1 MIIILQLIWLFLPAG
16 IANMTAAI
24 SAKIL
29 PKWSQPIDFG
39 KNFRGQRI
47 FGDHKTWR
55 GLILGTIGGGLIFLL
70 QKYLYNNYLCF
81 QPIDIVDYKQLN
93 IFFGLVV
100 GFGALCGDLI
110 KSFFKRRVNIPAG
123 ESWFPFDQIDW
134 VIGAVGLS
142 FFFTNLN
149 WVQIIIALFLG
160 FIIHFL
166 VKVVAYLFS
175 VEKQWL

>member
-16 IANMTAAI
+16 IANMAAAL

-39 KNFRGQRI
+39 RNFRGQRI

-55 GLILGTIGGGLIFLL
+55 GLIFGTICGGLIFLL
-70 QKYLYNNYLCF
+70 QKYLCNNYLCF
-81 QPIDIVDYKQLN
+81 QQIDIVDYKQLN
-93 IFFGLVV
+93 IFFGLAV

-123 ESWFPFDQIDW
+123 KSWFPFDQIDW

-142 FFFTNLN
+142 FFFLNLS
-149 WVQIIIALFLG
+149 WMQIIITLFLG
-160 FIIHFL
+160 VVIHL
-166 VKVVAYLFS
+166 LTKVVAYLLN

>member
-16 IANMTAAI
+16 IANMAAAI

-39 KNFRGQRI
+39 RNFRGQRI

-55 GLILGTIGGGLIFLL
+55 GLIFGTIGGGLIFLL

-81 QPIDIVDYKQLN
+81 QQIDIVDYEQLN

-123 ESWFPFDQIDW
+123 KSWFPFDQIDW
-134 VIGAVGLS
+134 VIGAMVLGL
-142 FFFTNLN
+142 FFVNLS
-149 WVQIIIALFLG
+149 WGQILITLFLG
-160 FIIHFL
+160 ITIHL
-166 VKVVAYLFS
+166 LAKVFAYLLGI
-175 VEKQWL
+175 ERQWL